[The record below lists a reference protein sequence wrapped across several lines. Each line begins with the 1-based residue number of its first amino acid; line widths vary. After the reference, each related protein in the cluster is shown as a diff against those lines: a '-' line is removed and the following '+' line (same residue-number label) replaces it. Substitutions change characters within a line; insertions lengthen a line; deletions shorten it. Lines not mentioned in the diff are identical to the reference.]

1 MGVHKL
7 IQVNGLGTLLHE
19 TPSGTMVAA
28 IVLPASSEER
38 SVDVANNS
46 GKLYRRIKGRVS
58 PSTAAEMNST
68 AQRKMAS
75 RNQSVLNSAAN
86 RTASVLRWLETSPG
100 DYKRISYGGDSAS
113 VEEFKQLLDAAKAY
127 GKPVYLR
134 TSRSGIVNRLRE
146 QSFEIPGNVVIGV
159 EKHSDDELPLHG
171 CTQIVFV
178 DDSDAPEDLD
188 AVPAPG
194 DKELAVRITE
204 ECVKC
209 ATTGKPWWQ
218 RNPKDM

>member
-19 TPSGTMVAA
+19 TPSGTMVAS
-28 IVLPASSEER
+28 IVLPASSEEH
-38 SVDVANNS
+38 SANISDSS
-46 GKLYRRIKGRVS
+46 GKLYKRIKGRVS
-58 PSTAAEMNST
+58 PSMAAEMNST

-75 RNQSVLNSAAN
+75 RNKNVLSSSVNL
-86 RTASVLRWLETSPG
+86 TVSVLRWLETSPG
-100 DYKRISYGGDSAS
+100 DYKRISYGGDAAS
-113 VEEFKQLLDAAKAY
+113 VEEFKQLLNAAKEY

-134 TSRSGIVNRLRE
+134 TSRSSIVNRLRE

-159 EKHSDDELPLHG
+159 EKRRDDELPLHG

-178 DDSDAPEDLD
+178 DDPDAPEDLD
-188 AVPAPG
+188 AIPSQG
-194 DKELAVRITE
+194 DTELAVRITE

-209 ATTGKPWWQ
+209 AETGKPWWQ
-218 RNPKDM
+218 REPKDM

>member
-38 SVDVANNS
+38 NNDVSGSS
-46 GKLYRRIKGRVS
+46 GKLYKRIKGRVS
-58 PSTAAEMNST
+58 PSTAAEMNSV

-75 RNQSVLNSAAN
+75 RNQSVLNSSVN
-86 RTASVLRWLETSPG
+86 LTGSVLRWLETSPG
-100 DYKRISYGGDSAS
+100 DYKRISYGGDAAS
-113 VEEFKQLLDAAKAY
+113 VEDFKQLLEAAKAY

-134 TSRSGIVNRLRE
+134 TSRSSIVNRLRE

-159 EKHSDDELPLHG
+159 EKRRDDELPLHG

-178 DDSDAPEDLD
+178 YDPDAPEDLD
-188 AVPAPG
+188 AIPSPG
-194 DKELAVRITE
+194 DKELVVRITE

-209 ATTGKPWWQ
+209 AVTGKPWWQ

>member
-19 TPSGTMVAA
+19 TPSGTMIAS
-28 IVLPASSEER
+28 IVLPASSEEH
-38 SVDVANNS
+38 SSDISGNS

-58 PSTAAEMNST
+58 PSMAAEMNST

-75 RNQSVLNSAAN
+75 RNQNVLNSSVDL
-86 RTASVLRWLETSPG
+86 TGSVLRWLETSPG
-100 DYKRISYGGDSAS
+100 YYKRISYGGDAAS

-134 TSRSGIVNRLRE
+134 TSRSSIVNRLRE
-146 QSFEIPGNVVIGV
+146 QSFEIPENVVIGV

-178 DDSDAPEDLD
+178 DDPDAPEDLD
-188 AVPAPG
+188 AIPTAG
-194 DKELAVRITE
+194 DRELAVRITE

-209 ATTGKPWWQ
+209 AATGKPWWQ
-218 RNPKDM
+218 RDPKDM

>member
-38 SVDVANNS
+38 SNDVSGSS
-46 GKLYRRIKGRVS
+46 GKLYKRIKGRVS
-58 PSTAAEMNST
+58 PSTASEMNSV

-75 RNQSVLNSAAN
+75 RNQSILNSSVNLAG
-86 RTASVLRWLETSPG
+86 SVLRWLEASSG
-100 DYKRISYGGDSAS
+100 DYKRISYGGDAAS
-113 VEEFKQLLDAAKAY
+113 VEDFKQLLEAAKAY

-134 TSRSGIVNRLRE
+134 TSRSSIVNRLRE
-146 QSFEIPGNVVIGV
+146 QSFEIPENVVIGV
-159 EKHSDDELPLHG
+159 EKRRDDELPLHG

-178 DDSDAPEDLD
+178 DDPNAPEDLD
-188 AVPAPG
+188 AIPAPG

-209 ATTGKPWWQ
+209 AETGKPWWQ